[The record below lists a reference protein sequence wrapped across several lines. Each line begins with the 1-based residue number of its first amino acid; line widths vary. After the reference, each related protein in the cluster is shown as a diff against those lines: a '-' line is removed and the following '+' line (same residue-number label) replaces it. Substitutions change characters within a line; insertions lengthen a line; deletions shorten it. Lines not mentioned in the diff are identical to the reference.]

1 MMAVFTER
9 FLSEGRGGVLREVL
23 LVGAMHLTTH
33 RFSFHAVLPPLSLLD
48 ASVSASTLVIKSGPV
63 WIHRAK
69 RLSRKR
75 RVWLELGADLL
86 TTCESRVCTSQA
98 LPALTTVLPFYR
110 SGLEQRRRDFPLP
123 FSSCTCISWLTLV
136 CLSIYRPYSTAQVV
150 ALSVSKWLAL
160 PPSPHTDPLLHVYAS
175 SVSSINDLLP
185 PDPEDPLSIV
195 VVIASEK
202 EMSARLEFDTLES
215 TLEWRREI
223 SGALWHA
230 RRMRLRL
237 ATKKNNADQD
247 AAAAEAEA
255 GAQAAGFGR
264 EEDWEKIKI
273 SIPLD
278 RIVKDEVS

>member
-1 MMAVFTER
+1 MQ
-9 FLSEGRGGVLREVL
+9 
-23 LVGAMHLTTH
+23 
-33 RFSFHAVLPPLSLLD
+33 AVLARSSLCC
-48 ASVSASTLVIKSGPV
+48 VSFD
-63 WIHRAK
+63 W
-69 RLSRKR
+69 
-75 RVWLELGADLL
+75 W
-86 TTCESRVCTSQA
+86 
-98 LPALTTVLPFYR
+98 
-110 SGLEQRRRDFPLP
+110 PLP
-123 FSSCTCISWLTLV
+123 FPSHPD
-136 CLSIYRPYSTAQVV
+136 LS
-150 ALSVSKWLAL
+150 
-160 PPSPHTDPLLHVYAS
+160 PSVYAFP
-175 SVSSINDLLP
+175 VSSINDLLP